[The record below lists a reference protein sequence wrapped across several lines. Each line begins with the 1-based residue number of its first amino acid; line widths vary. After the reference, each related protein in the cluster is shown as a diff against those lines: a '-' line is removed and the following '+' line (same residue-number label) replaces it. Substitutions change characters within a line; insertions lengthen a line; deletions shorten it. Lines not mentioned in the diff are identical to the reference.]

1 MGQSFSYTGL
11 RKQRRPS
18 RPDEEVII
26 MRKYR
31 EEILGFIKVIGV
43 VAALGLAEPIV
54 TMLIR

>member
-1 MGQSFSYTGL
+1 
-11 RKQRRPS
+11 
-18 RPDEEVII
+18 

-31 EEILGFIKVIGV
+31 EEILGFIKVIGI

>member
-1 MGQSFSYTGL
+1 MYTGL

-31 EEILGFIKVIGV
+31 EEILGFIKVIGI